1 MRAQVLAR
9 SSVSTEARVI
19 DEAMRRRFFEAEVRR
34 LLDRLFGTAL
44 RLTRNRADAED
55 LVGETVAKAWASL
68 GELRDLSSF
77 EGWIR
82 RILANTFISQ
92 WRQRRAQAEVAVDAE
107 ADDTLDAGAGFSL
120 FERMHQ
126 PFLLWWSTPEE
137 MLATKVLREHL
148 ERALDALP
156 DVFRIAIVLVEV
168 EGNSYPEAAELIGV
182 PIGTVRSRLSRARGL
197 LQRALWEQ
205 ARDAGLL
212 VGSKAGPCR
221 KEDQHE

>member
-1 MRAQVLAR
+1 M
-9 SSVSTEARVI
+9 I
-19 DEAMRRRFFEAEVRR
+19 DEAVRRRFFESEVQR
-34 LLDRLFGTAL
+34 LLDRLFGCAL
-44 RLTRNRADAED
+44 RLTRNRTDAED

-68 GELRDLSSF
+68 AELRDLCTL
-77 EGWIR
+77 EAWIR

-92 WRQRRAQAEVAVDAE
+92 WRHRRTQAEVAVDAE
-107 ADDTLDAGAGFSL
+107 ADDTLDAGENFSL
-120 FERMHQ
+120 FERLHQ

-168 EGNSYPEAAELIGV
+168 EGNSYPEAAELLGV
-182 PIGTVRSRLSRARGL
+182 PIGTVRSRLSRARAL

-205 ARDAGLL
+205 ARDVGLL
-212 VGSKAGPCR
+212 AGNRANPCH

>member
-1 MRAQVLAR
+1 MQARGLAR
-9 SSVSTEARVI
+9 GSVNTEAAVI
-19 DEAMRRRFFEAEVRR
+19 DEATRRCFFEAEVQR

-55 LVGETVAKAWASL
+55 LVGETVTKAWARL
-68 GELRDLSSF
+68 AELRDPCTF
-77 EGWIR
+77 EAWIR

-92 WRQRRAQAEVAVDAE
+92 WRHRRAQPEVAIDADADGALDVDE
-107 ADDTLDAGAGFSL
+107 GFSL
-120 FERMHQ
+120 FERLHQ

-156 DVFRIAIVLVEV
+156 DAFRITIVLVEV
-168 EGNSYPEAAELIGV
+168 EGNSYPEAAELLGV
-182 PIGTVRSRLSRARGL
+182 PIGTVRSRLSRARAL

-205 ARDAGLL
+205 ARDAGL
-212 VGSKAGPCR
+212 VAGNKADRYR
-221 KEDQHE
+221 KEDQHD